1 MYINIIIIK
10 GGAYNDIKKALQQWM
25 QLYEKDLLSDITL
38 ELYKNGRGH
47 HIIKADKRI
56 DNERFYYLVNYLY
69 YPEGIN
75 YTIDIEGFTRAV
87 NPEIIRNK
95 NLLVYIPDTDKDG
108 DNVFAVTEY
117 NDTFKIDFGG
127 KVKPADGNRQYHV
140 PEIGELSNPEII
152 RFNKIRT
159 VTNIETDSLDNP
171 GKRFRIIS
179 LILLGAI
186 ILSSFMLLKSE
197 ATYFKTTL
205 IIGIGINVW
214 FFADYTMLQVEKY
227 YWYCFCIAI
236 AYFGY
241 GYLIKQNSIAEINL
255 DNLGFYFPLNFIII
269 QKPLRY
275 VFIKIFKREPVV
287 EKPVPSF
294 ADFIY
299 VMLLLFGGVFF
310 LYFLGRN

>member
-1 MYINIIIIK
+1 MENNSIIIK
-10 GGAYNDIKKALQQWM
+10 GGANSDIKKALQQWM
-25 QLYEKDLLSDITL
+25 NLYEKDLAADFRL

-47 HIIKADKRI
+47 HIIKADSRL
-56 DNERFYYLVNYLY
+56 DNDRFYYLVNYLY

-75 YTIDIEGFTRAV
+75 YTIDIEGFTIAT
-87 NPEIIRNK
+87 NPELIKNK
-95 NLLVYIPDTDKDG
+95 NLLVYISDTDKEV
-108 DNVFAVTEY
+108 DNVYVVTED
-117 NDTFKIDFGG
+117 NNTFKIDFGG

-140 PEIGELSNPEII
+140 PEIGELSNPEKI

-159 VTNIETDSLDNP
+159 VTNRETDSFDNP

-179 LILLGAI
+179 LILLGII
-186 ILSSFMLLKSE
+186 ILSSLMLLKSE
-197 ATYFKTTL
+197 AAVNKTTL
-205 IIGIGINVW
+205 IIGIGIYVW

-236 AYFGY
+236 TYFGY
-241 GYLIKQNSIAEINL
+241 GYLIKQNSIIEVKL
-255 DNLGFYFPLNFIII
+255 DNLGFYFPLTFLII

-275 VFIKIFKREPVV
+275 VFKQIFKREPVV

-299 VMLLLFGGVFF
+299 LILLIFGVMITLV
-310 LYFLGRN
+310 FLGRN